1 MTPMPNPSRRA
12 LTAGLLGLP
21 LAGCVVV
28 GPPAAQGP
36 AARHAAL
43 VIAADAAAGQVVDHL
58 AARERVETEQAAAL
72 RFGAGAM
79 PRSPGAPVTPLVG
92 QVLDPGMDLIV
103 LQARRL
109 AVLAG
114 AGPAAEGQ
122 EGAAMLARL
131 DAALAGLRGLPGR
144 WPAEAVRRRGVAGFG
159 MLAQPA
165 PAGAD
170 AASLAA
176 ARQRGLADAVALLR
190 ALVGED
196 QRSGLRAAL
205 AQRHQAWREAQ
216 NAMLN
221 AARNDRSLSGVDRM
235 ELWRATQQRL
245 AGDPPDV
252 AAAELLRLLGALPAA
267 HAAAGAGDA
276 AGVEAFAAEVA
287 RFQALAA
294 QAR

>member
-1 MTPMPNPSRRA
+1 MEPMPNPSRRV

-28 GPPAAQGP
+28 APPPSQGP
-36 AARHAAL
+36 AGRHAAL
-43 VIAADAAAGQVVDHL
+43 VIAADAAAGRVVDHL
-58 AARERVETEQAAAL
+58 AARERAETDQAAAL

-79 PRSPGAPVTPLVG
+79 PRSPAPLVTPVAG

-103 LQARRL
+103 LQAQRL

-114 AGPAAEGQ
+114 GGGPAEGQ
-122 EGAAMLARL
+122 QGAAMLARL
-131 DAALAGLRGLPGR
+131 DAALAGLRAAPGR
-144 WPAEAVRRRGVAGFG
+144 WPAEAARRRGLAGFG

-170 AASLAA
+170 AAALAA
-176 ARQRGLADAVALLR
+176 ARQQGLADAVALLR
-190 ALVGED
+190 GVVGED
-196 QRSGLRAAL
+196 ARSGLRATL
-205 AQRHQAWREAQ
+205 AQRHQAWRDAQ

-235 ELWRATQQRL
+235 ELWRETQQRL
-245 AGDPPDV
+245 AGDTPDV
-252 AAAELLRLLGALPAA
+252 AAAELLRLLAALPPA

-276 AGVEAFAAEVA
+276 AGVEAFAAAVA
-287 RFQALAA
+287 RFQGLAA
-294 QAR
+294 QAL

>member
-1 MTPMPNPSRRA
+1 MLPMPNPSRRV

-21 LAGCVVV
+21 LAACVAV
-28 GPPAAQGP
+28 GPPVAQGP

-43 VIAADAAAGQVVDHL
+43 LVAADAAAGQVVDHL
-58 AARERVETEQAAAL
+58 AARERAETEQAAAL

-79 PRSPGAPVTPLVG
+79 PRSPAAPVTPVAG
-92 QVLDPGMDLIV
+92 QALDAGMDLIL
-103 LQARRL
+103 LQAQRL
-109 AVLAG
+109 VVLA
-114 AGPAAEGQ
+114 AGSGPPEGQ

-131 DAALAGLRGLPGR
+131 DAALAGLRGVPGR
-144 WPAEAVRRRGVAGFG
+144 WPAEAVRRRGLAGFG

-170 AASLAA
+170 AAALAA
-176 ARQRGLADAVALLR
+176 SRQQGLADAVALLR
-190 ALVGED
+190 GVVGED
-196 QRSGLRAAL
+196 ARSGLRAAL

-235 ELWRATQQRL
+235 ELWRGTQQRL
-245 AGDPPDV
+245 AGDAPDV

-287 RFQALAA
+287 RFQGLAA